1 VKASD
6 LHVVTV
12 RFDPVRWQQPH
23 RHFVDWTQHILD
35 SGAQLTVVEIAY
47 GKSEFRCDLPHVNH
61 LGLRADSWAWSK
73 ECGLNEGIKRLP
85 QAEFIAW
92 GDADVFHRQP
102 DWARE
107 TVEYLQ
113 HYHVMQTWST
123 ALDLGPQ
130 DQLLAVYQGFCA
142 QYMKG
147 APLVPIGPKPWK
159 HNGGAYDYPHS
170 GYFWACKRELLDRAG
185 GLFEFGGMGS
195 GDHHMALGF
204 VGRADVSLPGGI
216 DDSYS
221 RQELRWGARAKAFV
235 NGRIGALPGMIEHRW
250 HGSKDKRGYLSR
262 WDMFIRH
269 GFDPDTDLKR
279 NSFGV
284 LEFAGNKP
292 ELERE
297 WDIYLRSRREDD
309 NCL

>member
-1 VKASD
+1 
-6 LHVVTV
+6 
-12 RFDPVRWQQPH
+12 
-23 RHFVDWTQHILD
+23 
-35 SGAQLTVVEIAY
+35 
-47 GKSEFRCDLPHVNH
+47 
-61 LGLRADSWAWSK
+61 
-73 ECGLNEGIKRLP
+73 
-85 QAEFIAW
+85 
-92 GDADVFHRQP
+92 
-102 DWARE
+102 
-107 TVEYLQ
+107 
-113 HYHVMQTWST
+113 
-123 ALDLGPQ
+123 
-130 DQLLAVYQGFCA
+130 
-142 QYMKG
+142 
-147 APLVPIGPKPWK
+147 
-159 HNGGAYDYPHS
+159 
-170 GYFWACKRELLDRAG
+170 
-185 GLFEFGGMGS
+185 
-195 GDHHMALGF
+195 MALGF
-204 VGRADVSLPGGI
+204 VGRAEVSLPGGI

-221 RQELRWGARAKAFV
+221 RQVLRWGARAKAFV